1 MFGDIVDTLVAVLRE
16 SDIVAS
22 EKMAVCV
29 ISKDETQ
36 TVNTTLPAIAIG
48 FEDSMGADVFIGGAV
63 KDRLR
68 IKICVMTNL
77 TNYSWSGDKGLQ
89 AKILSYGHRVR
100 NVIETAKGD
109 GKFDEL
115 QKKYNLWPLYKGFK
129 SYQRIAMAKDFQ
141 MEVSVAEVVY
151 ETTVFDIGLYA
162 DQHPTAQVEKGVIQG
177 YSGTEQDQ
185 TTKLPIEI
193 TPDPPPPVP
202 SNTRNY
208 TCIVEVRDTDNTTSK
223 RVEEVRIDYTSADG
237 EAHTVSAL
245 KTNPVSLELMRID
258 YNSQNVVCTITTT
271 GGSIE
276 KKLYIPA
283 GKVDDSNEFFIVT
296 WKSV

>member
-16 SDIVAS
+16 SDIVTS

-29 ISKDETQ
+29 IAKDETQ

-100 NVIETAKGD
+100 NAVEMAKGA

-115 QKKYNLWPLYKGFK
+115 KAKYNLWPLYKGFK
-129 SYQRIAMAKDFQ
+129 SYQRIAITKDFQ
-141 MEVSVAEVVY
+141 TEVSVAEIVY
-151 ETTVFDIGLYA
+151 ETTVFDLGLYA
-162 DQHPTAQVEKGVIQG
+162 EQHPTAQVDKGVIRG

-185 TTKLPIEI
+185 ETKIPIEE
-193 TPDPPPPVP
+193 TPPPTPPP
-202 SNTRNY
+202 SDSRNY
-208 TCIVEVRDTDNTTSK
+208 TCIIEIRDTDNTVSQ
-223 RVEEVRIDYTSADG
+223 RVQEVSVAYTDASGTAR
-237 EAHTVSAL
+237 TVSAQ
-245 KTNPVSLELMRID
+245 KTNPCSLELIAID
-258 YNSQNVVCTITTT
+258 YKSQNPVCTITTT
-271 GGSIE
+271 GGTIE

-296 WKSV
+296 WKSL

>member
-100 NVIETAKGD
+100 NAIETAKGA
-109 GKFDEL
+109 GKFEEL

-151 ETTVFDIGLYA
+151 ETTVLDLGLYTGE
-162 DQHPTAQVEKGVIQG
+162 HPTAQVEKGVIQG

-185 TTKLPIEI
+185 TTKIPIEI
-193 TPDPPPPVP
+193 PPPPVP
-202 SNTRNY
+202 SDTRNY
-208 TCIVEVRDTDNTTSK
+208 TCIIEVRDTDNTVSQ
-223 RVEEVRIDYTSADG
+223 RVEEVRVDYTSADG
-237 EAHTVSAL
+237 EARTVSEL
-245 KTNPVSLELMRID
+245 NTNPVSLELMHID
-258 YNSQNVVCTITTT
+258 YKSQYVVCTITTT

-283 GKVDDSNEFFIVT
+283 GEVDGSKEFIIVT
-296 WKSV
+296 WKRL